1 MFGDKDV
8 PPMDRT
14 KKSEGIA
21 KYDVNQTLEQ
31 SYDELQQKYDALQKE
46 TYKMQLE
53 YDTLKSASEIIKK
66 D

>member
-8 PPMDRT
+8 PPMDRA
-14 KKSEGIA
+14 KKIERKPKCDIN
-21 KYDVNQTLEQ
+21 KTLAE